1 MDLPSRLSLD
11 HSNNRKAIVR
21 GQYCQEFLRSEQVE
35 DRQGGTKS
43 SREVFDGQSARA
55 LARIQVRSAPVARD
69 LTEAHEL
76 SSLKSLHFA
85 SPALCGESCFS
96 FGRGFTAMDHDVIER
111 CRTVCAAAAPLER
124 N

>member
-1 MDLPSRLSLD
+1 MDPPSRLSFD

-21 GQYCQEFLRSEQVE
+21 GQYCQEFLRSEQV
-35 DRQGGTKS
+35 DYQQGGTKS
-43 SREVFDGQSARA
+43 SREVFDGQSVRA
-55 LARIQVRSAPVARD
+55 LARIQLRSAPVARD

-76 SSLKSLHFA
+76 PSLKSLHFG
-85 SPALCGESCFS
+85 LGGESCFS